1 MNVVLIRHA
10 ERDSSG
16 HDALSA
22 AGRKR
27 AQLLVSMFREAG
39 VSALFTSEFTRTKQ
53 TAEPLAQ
60 ALAITPRE
68 IASDLDAARDQ
79 IRDGG
84 ALSIVVGHSDT
95 VPLLIGALGG
105 PPDLQI
111 QDDEFDRMFVV
122 GVGPDAVST
131 VSFRYVSV

>member
-1 MNVVLIRHA
+1 MNVVLVRHA
-10 ERDSSG
+10 ERDSPEN
-16 HDALSA
+16 DALSA

-27 AQLLVSMFREAG
+27 AQLLASMFREAG
-39 VSALFTSEFTRTKQ
+39 VSALFTSEATRTKQ

-60 ALAITPRE
+60 ALALTPQV
-68 IASDLDAARDQ
+68 IASDLDAALDQ
-79 IRDGG
+79 IREAG
-84 ALSIVVGHSDT
+84 ALAIVVGHSNT
-95 VPLLIGALGG
+95 VPELIGALGG

-111 QDDEFDRMFVV
+111 QENEFDRMFVV